1 MAGMDATRFTVTAV
15 EIVVGDVFETFGG
28 KRVDSR
34 KVRVTCS
41 DGDRARLT
49 FECPI
54 SEQPRVGERLRT
66 VVEPE

>member
-1 MAGMDATRFTVTAV
+1 MAGMDATRFTVTSI
-15 EIVVGDVFETFGG
+15 EVVAGDVYETLCGG
-28 KRVDSR
+28 RVDSR
-34 KVRVTCS
+34 RVRVTCS